1 MEVSNS
7 GIGEVRVEVSNSSME
22 TNFNGRVDQVFGG
35 LFQSP
40 SDGRG
45 WRLSDEQ
52 IQKRQWRREEAD
64 SAREEIPCASSFSG
78 DFMNDGKRCGNAN
91 RPRVRSTWEGNFES
105 DDEQEI
111 GERNPGG
118 NADEDGDGEAAE
130 RLMRSVVG
138 MDSTLDYEDEEDEYD
153 KVALGRED
161 AAELT
166 YMREIMDV
174 GPKVNSHNSL
184 PRSLYEL
191 KHSWRDP
198 RANHYAASTRLK
210 EDDEE
215 AAAHPDTVMV
225 DKLNLD
231 EDEEGRKLNDDKENK
246 KLEGTINGIPRKD
259 EIGSLLLQEVK
270 PRIELKSIMKVKQ
283 NQIEAQQ
290 ELESEPSPLKEAT
303 GVPGMCTPPFDSNMQ
318 KTKKRVRFEPGS
330 KGDPAG
336 KLEPKHDDIEGVNS
350 RKRPSIR
357 GAGSSDSVQDDC
369 LGVPDY
375 VKNPSKYI
383 HYTLDWSNDDSDTMN
398 MQAFKDFSQLVKPSD
413 SAASMQL
420 DNSAELP
427 RSVTY
432 IPRKKAAC
440 FEKMRENSDH
450 TINCQT
456 TEEVSSEKSN
466 KPAIIPVSIA
476 ASQATEIELPAV
488 INAEGEFEE
497 LNTKNRNA
505 GIQKSRQYRSK
516 AKAYE
521 ETDG

>member
-7 GIGEVRVEVSNSSME
+7 GME

-35 LFQSP
+35 LIQSP
-40 SDGRG
+40 SDRRG

-78 DFMNDGKRCGNAN
+78 GFMSAAKRCGNAN
-91 RPRVRSTWEGNFES
+91 RPRVQNSWEGNFDS

-111 GERNPGG
+111 GEG
-118 NADEDGDGEAAE
+118 NSGDNAEEDGDGEAAE

-138 MDSTLDYEDEEDEYD
+138 MDSTLDHEDEEDEYD

-161 AAELT
+161 AGERT

-174 GPKVNSHNSL
+174 GPKVNSHNAL

-215 AAAHPDTVMV
+215 AAAHPDTDTVMV

-231 EDEEGRKLNDDKENK
+231 EEEEGRKLNDEKENK
-246 KLEGTINGIPRKD
+246 KLEDTINGIARKD

-283 NQIEAQQ
+283 NQIESQQ
-290 ELESEPSPLKEAT
+290 VLESEPSPLEQAT
-303 GVPGMCTPPFDSNMQ
+303 GVPGVCTPPFDSFMQ
-318 KTKKRVRFEPGS
+318 KTKKRVRFELGS
-330 KGDPAG
+330 KGDPAE
-336 KLEPKHDDIEGVNS
+336 LEPKHDDIEGVNS

-357 GAGSSDSVQDDC
+357 GAISSDSVQDDY

-375 VKNPSKYI
+375 VKNPSKYR
-383 HYTLDWSNDDSDTMN
+383 HYTLDWSNEDSDTMN
-398 MQAFKDFSQLVKPSD
+398 MQAFKDFSQLVKPSG
-413 SAASMQL
+413 SAASTQL

-456 TEEVSSEKSN
+456 TEEVSSENSN
-466 KPAIIPVSIA
+466 RPAIIPVSIA
-476 ASQATEIELPAV
+476 ASQATEIELPTV

-505 GIQKSRQYRSK
+505 GLQKTRQYRSR